1 MRTTTVTRQRLVN
14 MHSYPPDH
22 RYGPSSSGPIRSP
35 PTNRVPAGSP
45 HARYAMGRPSTPSG
59 KRPLSPGPDELDMNK
74 HAKMSASSRRPSPPG
89 NRSTSQRPS
98 PIPFRQQPT
107 SHSPS
112 ESRQADNAN
121 YPPSPPTAIPTSLPP
136 HPRPTGLSGHPTGPG
151 APGMLPPM
159 ASRSPPSAVDD
170 DRHRS
175 SGSVSPPR
183 SKRDIVLP
191 ARSPPRAK
199 GTLSPSSSYYSHLL
213 HSS

>member
-1 MRTTTVTRQRLVN
+1 
-14 MHSYPPDH
+14 
-22 RYGPSSSGPIRSP
+22 
-35 PTNRVPAGSP
+35 
-45 HARYAMGRPSTPSG
+45 MGRPSTPSG

-74 HAKMSASSRRPSPPG
+74 RAKMSASSRRPSPPG

-112 ESRQADNAN
+112 ESRQADNGN

-159 ASRSPPSAVDD
+159 ASRSPPSAVDG

-191 ARSPPRAK
+191 AGSPPGAK
-199 GTLSPSSSYYSHLL
+199 GTPSPSSSHHSHLS
-213 HSS
+213 HSSRGPR